1 MVSTDRTLLRLHV
14 EAVWGVQ
21 LSPFTSNELELLPEG
36 SRPAWKLCVA
46 AIATGR
52 IYIWRPDVPAAERE
66 ELHLRVDEALA
77 FPPIVTAMPGVSRE
91 IALSQIATPRLDIKT
106 GRGIAR
112 PLTPDDH
119 ELIEHFWPG
128 DSLEDNTHP
137 LIGVVVAGRLLCL
150 AHSSRRTPE
159 ACELGIET
167 LPEARRR
174 GYALAAT
181 ILWAH
186 TVAQEGLMPIY
197 SALAENTAS
206 LQLADAAGYRPF
218 ARIATF
224 EG

>member
-21 LSPFTSNELELLPEG
+21 LSPFTSNDLELAPQS

-46 AIATGR
+46 EIATGR
-52 IYIWRPDVPAAERE
+52 VHIWRPDLSIAERE
-66 ELHLRVDEALA
+66 ELRLRTDEALV
-77 FPPIVTAMPGVSRE
+77 FPPGAPIPGVSRE
-91 IALSQIATPRLDIKT
+91 VALSQIAAPRLDIET
-106 GRGIAR
+106 ARSIAR
-112 PLTPDDH
+112 PLMPDDYG
-119 ELIEHFWPG
+119 LIEQFWKPG

-137 LIGVVVAGRLLCL
+137 TIGVVVAGRLLSL

-167 LPEARRR
+167 LPEARRK

-186 TVAQEGLMPIY
+186 AVAQEGLVPIY
-197 SALAENTAS
+197 SALAENTPS
-206 LQLADAAGYRPF
+206 LRLADAAGYRPF